1 LQFPAL
7 IGTGLVTRAGDF
19 FLHLTVFDLEVPVAQ
34 GHTPKVDSSAK
45 FVGLVGT
52 VLLLAAI
59 YYLVTSL
66 IHVVTGQTYKNEFSP
81 GDAPTAA
88 SATSAPASPTP
99 EAASSSPAP
108 TATPV
113 AAVSGGDAAAGKTKY
128 ATCAACHGAD
138 GKGNGGAFPNLTKL
152 NAADAEAILHAFKKG
167 DKAYLSKHGLGG
179 ARYGTMAPQAA
190 GLSDADIADLAAY
203 IAELGGHS
211 ASAAEPAA
219 APAAATSTTAS
230 ASTGDA
236 AAGKTKYATCAA
248 CHGADG
254 KGNGGAFPN
263 LTKLN
268 AADAEAILHA
278 FKKGDKEYLA
288 KHGLGGARYGTMA
301 PQAAGLSDADI
312 ADLGAYIA
320 ELGGH
325 SASAAPAAA
334 EAAPAAKPA
343 AAAAPTQKIVS
354 SEVVAWGH
362 ALFSSCAV
370 CHGAEG
376 EGGKLFAAPKL
387 AGLPYDSVVSLLNLY
402 RKGQQMGA
410 NSYAMIPQAKH
421 LTDSEINALA
431 SYIAVM
437 NNSAD
442 HGATATE

>member
-1 LQFPAL
+1 M
-7 IGTGLVTRAGDF
+7 
-19 FLHLTVFDLEVPVAQ
+19 AQ
-34 GHTPKVDSSAK
+34 GNTPKVDSSAK

-66 IHVVTGQTYKNEFSP
+66 IHVVTGQSYKNEFSP
-81 GDAPTAA
+81 GDAPNVA
-88 SATSAPASPTP
+88 SAPSAPASPTP
-99 EAASSSPAP
+99 AEASSSPEP

-138 GKGNGGAFPNLTKL
+138 GKGNGGAFPDLTKL

-211 ASAAEPAA
+211 ASAAP
-219 APAAATSTTAS
+219 APA
-230 ASTGDA
+230 D
-236 AAGKTKYATCAA
+236 
-248 CHGADG
+248 
-254 KGNGGAFPN
+254 
-263 LTKLN
+263 
-268 AADAEAILHA
+268 
-278 FKKGDKEYLA
+278 
-288 KHGLGGARYGTMA
+288 
-301 PQAAGLSDADI
+301 
-312 ADLGAYIA
+312 
-320 ELGGH
+320 
-325 SASAAPAAA
+325 
-334 EAAPAAKPA
+334 AAPAAKP

-370 CHGAEG
+370 CHGAAG
-376 EGGKLFAAPKL
+376 EGGKLFGAPKL

-410 NSYAMIPQAKH
+410 KSYAMIPQAKY

-437 NNSAD
+437 NTSAD
-442 HGATATE
+442 QSATASE